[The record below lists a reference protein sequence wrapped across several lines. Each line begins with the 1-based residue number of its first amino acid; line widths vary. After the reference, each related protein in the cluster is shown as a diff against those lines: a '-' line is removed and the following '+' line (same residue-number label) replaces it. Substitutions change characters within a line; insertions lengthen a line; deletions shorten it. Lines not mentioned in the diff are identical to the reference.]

1 MEFHYV
7 TDSPLATDAD
17 LLVVCIYGDPAKDGL
32 VKLLDQALGGHLLE
46 RARAEEFA
54 GKPGQVLY
62 TDRNGAGGVRAIAV
76 VGAGEMN
83 GFEAGKLRDVA
94 AAAIRVARRAGAKQV
109 TIALPPVSPRQHDR
123 AVQLAVEGVLLAS
136 YRFVKYRNEEARK
149 VDPIATVKLTTER
162 GKSGAKKG
170 KAAAGQARVM
180 KAAIERARRVA
191 EAVCHARDLINEP
204 AAFATPIRLADE
216 AKALAKKHGLSVK
229 VYTPAECEKLG
240 MGMFLAVGQGSDQ
253 ESRLIHLTYTPS
265 KKARRKIAI
274 IGKGVTFDSGGYSLK
289 PSQSMEDMKTDMSG
303 AAAVIASLAAV
314 AQLGSPYEVHAIA
327 ACCEN
332 LVSGRAYKLGD
343 VLKAM
348 DGTTVEINNTDA
360 EGRLT
365 LGDALTYARQKVKPD
380 EMFDFATLTGACVVA
395 LGPHTAG
402 VMSDHEALVQAWM
415 AAARDAGEDMWRLPL
430 QPKLKEQLKSGVA
443 DMRNTGERF
452 GGAITA
458 GLFLKHF
465 ARDTPWVH
473 IDLAGPSSTPRE
485 IGAWTRGG
493 TGFAVATLVEY
504 LTR

>member
-7 TDSPLATDAD
+7 TESPLATDAD
-17 LLVVCIYGDPAKDGL
+17 LLVVCTYGDPAKDGL
-32 VKLLDQALGGHLLE
+32 IRLLDQSLGGHLLD
-46 RARAEEFA
+46 RAKAEEFS

-62 TDRNGAGGVRAIAV
+62 TDRNGAGGARAIAV

-109 TIALPPVSPRQHDR
+109 TIALPPVSPRQADR
-123 AVQLAVEGVLLAS
+123 AVQLAVEGALLGS
-136 YRFVKYRNEEARK
+136 YRFVKYRNEEAK
-149 VDPIATVKLTTER
+149 KPDPIATVKITTER
-162 GKSGAKKG
+162 GKGSGKKG
-170 KAAAGQARVM
+170 KAAAPPKAM

-204 AAFATPIRLADE
+204 AAVATPVRLADE
-216 AKALAKKHGLSVK
+216 ARGLAKKHGLAVK
-229 VYTPAECEKLG
+229 IYTPAECEKLG

-253 ESRLIHLTYTPS
+253 ESRLIHLTYTPP
-265 KKARRKIAI
+265 KKPRRKIAI

-303 AAAVIASLAAV
+303 AAAVIAALAAV
-314 AQLGSPYEVHAIA
+314 AQIGSPYEVHAIA

-402 VMSDHEALVQAWM
+402 VMSDHESLVQAWL

>member
-7 TDSPLATDAD
+7 TESPLATDAD
-17 LLVVCIYGDPAKDGL
+17 LLVVCTYGDPAKDGL
-32 VKLLDQALGGHLLE
+32 VRHLDQSLGGHLLE
-46 RARAEEFA
+46 RAKAEDFT

-62 TDRNGAGGVRAIAV
+62 TDRNGNGRTRAIAV

-83 GFEAGKLRDVA
+83 GFEASKLRDVA
-94 AAAIRVARRAGAKQV
+94 AAAIRVARRAGARQV
-109 TIALPPVSPRQHDR
+109 TIALPPVSPRQSDR
-123 AVQLAVEGVLLAS
+123 VVQLAVEGALLGS
-136 YRFVKYRNEEARK
+136 YRFVKYRNDEAK
-149 VDPIATVKLTTER
+149 KPDPIATVKITTER
-162 GKSGAKKG
+162 GKSAGKKPTPAQAK
-170 KAAAGQARVM
+170 AM
-180 KAAIERARRVA
+180 KAAIARAERVA
-191 EAVCHARDLINEP
+191 AAVCHARDLINEP
-204 AAFATPIRLADE
+204 AAFATPIRMAEE
-216 AKALAKKHGLSVK
+216 AKALAKKHGLAVK
-229 VYTPAECEKLG
+229 IYTPAECEKLG

-253 ESRLIHLTYTPS
+253 ESRLIHLTYTPA
-265 KKARRKIAI
+265 KKAKRKIAI

-332 LVSGRAYKLGD
+332 LVSGHAYKLGD
-343 VLKAM
+343 VLRAM

-365 LGDALTYARQKVKPD
+365 LGDALTYARHKVKPD
-380 EMFDFATLTGACVVA
+380 EMFDFATLTGACVIA

-402 VMSDHEALVQAWM
+402 VMSDHEALVQAWL

-430 QPKLKEQLKSGVA
+430 QPKLKEQLKSGIA
-443 DMRNTGERF
+443 DMRNTGERY

-473 IDLAGPSSTPRE
+473 VDLAGPSSTPRE

-493 TGFAVATLVEY
+493 TGFAVASLVEY